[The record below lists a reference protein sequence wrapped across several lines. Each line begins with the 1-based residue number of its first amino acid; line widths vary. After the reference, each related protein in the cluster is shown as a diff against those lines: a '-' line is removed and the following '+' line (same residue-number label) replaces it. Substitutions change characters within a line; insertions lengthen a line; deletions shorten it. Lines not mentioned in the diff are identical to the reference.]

1 MERIIGGKEMKK
13 CETCG
18 WRSRYDLQHS
28 TYHNVWEALGILSD
42 VVNFKKTDLPYKK
55 KQIGEVIK
63 ILNKE
68 IGGKEMKE
76 SERLRFMKEVELWK
90 NETRQQA
97 TKYYNLKYTTDKEIE
112 RLKTEKADLQVKVRR
127 WKKQYETIKFE
138 YHKLQM
144 EGSK

>member
-1 MERIIGGKEMKK
+1 MKK